1 MEDDKKQ
8 KYMELVINEV
18 LKAGGNQNDIDWVSV
33 NYCYCQG
40 ESVLSAVEDI
50 MKMQE
55 FENKYL

>member
-18 LKAGGNQNDIDWVSV
+18 LKAGGNQENIDWVSV
-33 NYCYCQG
+33 LYFYYQG